1 MPDIK
6 LSPKNSAL
14 ATRFG
19 TIALLFLG
27 AIMLI
32 IYALIFR
39 YNATMFVALICLYLI
54 AYSLFV
60 MVYTNQNAPGKS
72 NKEYTA
78 LSYIT
83 IYTLLFAIFMFI
95 SAVIFYTVGPKKLP
109 LSSF

>member
-27 AIMLI
+27 ALMLI
-32 IYALIFR
+32 IYVLIFKH
-39 YNATMFVALICLYLI
+39 NTTMFVALICLYLI

-60 MVYTNQNAPGKS
+60 MIYTNQNYPGKS

-95 SAVIFYTVGPKKLP
+95 SAVIVYIVGPKQLP
-109 LSSF
+109 FASF